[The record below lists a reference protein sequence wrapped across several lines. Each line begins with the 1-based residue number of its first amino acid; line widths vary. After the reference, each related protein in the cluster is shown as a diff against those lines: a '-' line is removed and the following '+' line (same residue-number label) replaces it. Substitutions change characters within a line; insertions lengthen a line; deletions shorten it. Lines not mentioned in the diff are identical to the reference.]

1 MDKALYIAMTAAK
14 HNMLAQASRSNNLAN
29 INTTGFRAD
38 LEQARS
44 MPVFYGEGSPSRA
57 YALTERSAVNYTQ
70 GAMAE
75 TGRDLDIAIEN
86 EGFIAIQAPDGSEAY
101 TRAGN
106 LEIDTVGIL
115 RTRNGFPV
123 LGEGGTPIAVPPQQ
137 KVEIATDGTMTIV
150 GQGDGPEILV
160 QVDRI
165 KLVNPDV
172 TTLAKGDDGLFRT
185 ENGQPLEAD
194 AGVSVVS
201 GFLERSNVNA
211 VEELTGILSLARQYE
226 MSVNLMK
233 TTKENSEA
241 SAQLLQIS

>member
-1 MDKALYIAMTAAK
+1 MDKALYVAMTAAK
-14 HNMLAQASRSNNLAN
+14 HNMLAQAVRSNNLAN

-44 MPVFYGEGSPSRA
+44 MPVYGGDGSPTRA
-57 YALTERSAVNYTQ
+57 YALTERSAINFTQ

-75 TGRDLDIAIEN
+75 TGRDLDVAIEN

-101 TRAGN
+101 TRSGN

-115 RTRNGFPV
+115 RTREGHPV
-123 LGEGGTPIAVPPQQ
+123 LGEGGTPVSVPPQQ
-137 KVEIATDGTMTIV
+137 KVEIAIDGTITII
-150 GQGDGPEILV
+150 GQGDGPEVLV

-165 KLVNPDV
+165 KLVKPDLN
-172 TTLAKGDDGLFRT
+172 TLAKGPDGLFRNET
-185 ENGQPLEAD
+185 GEPLDAD
-194 AGVSVVS
+194 AGVSLVS

-211 VEELTGILSLARQYE
+211 VDELTGILTLARQYE
-226 MSVNLMK
+226 MSVKLMK
-233 TTKENSEA
+233 TAKENSEA